1 MRVLVVNSGSRSVKL
16 RLVGDGNTVLMESD
30 MGAPEEGSLDQL
42 ADFVVRAGGVDAVGH
57 RVVHGGSLFTEP
69 VVVTDAVRRDLD
81 GLNDLAPLHNPPA
94 LAGIDAARRLLPE
107 APSVA
112 CFDTAFHAG
121 LPPASS
127 TYAIPADWVARW
139 GIRRYGFHGLSCA
152 WAVGRAAVMVPR
164 RDHPLRVVVCHLGG
178 GASVTASDGGRSI
191 DTTMGFTPLE
201 GLVMATRSG
210 DLDPGALLWALQ
222 HGLSTEAAF
231 EDLERRAG
239 LLGLSGGLSSDMR
252 AILDARAKGDEAAT
266 LAVSTYVH
274 RLRAKIAA
282 MAAATAGCDVLVFS
296 GGVGENSPAIRADT
310 CGGLGWME
318 VAIDEAANR
327 GVGAADVDI
336 SAAGARVRTL
346 VVHAREELEIA
357 AQCERLLAVS
367 PAVRGG
373 TKAVRPGRKAGR
385 PGGR

>member
-1 MRVLVVNSGSRSVKL
+1 MRVLVVNAGSKSVKL
-16 RLVGDGNTVLMESD
+16 RLVGDGDQVLT
-30 MGAPEEGSLDQL
+30 GADLGPPDEGPLDQL
-42 ADFVVRAGGVDAVGH
+42 TAFVAGAGGIDAVGH
-57 RVVHGGSLFTEP
+57 RVVHGGSRFTEP
-69 VVVTDAVRRDLD
+69 VVVTDGVRRDLE

-107 APSVA
+107 TPSVA

-121 LPPASS
+121 LPPASYA
-127 TYAIPADWVARW
+127 YAIPADWVTRW

-152 WAVGRAAVMVPR
+152 WAVGRATAMVPR

-178 GASVTASDGGRSI
+178 GASVTAIDDGRSV

-222 HGLSTEAAF
+222 HGLAGEEAF
-231 EDLERRAG
+231 EDLERRSG

-252 AILDARAKGDEAAT
+252 VLLDARAKGDEAAT

-296 GGVGENSPAIRADT
+296 GGVGENSPAIRSDT
-310 CGGLGWME
+310 CDGLGWMA
-318 VAIDEAANR
+318 VAIDEVANS
-327 GVGAADVDI
+327 GVGDADTDI
-336 SAAGARVRTL
+336 SAPGARLRTL

-357 AQCERLLAVS
+357 SQCRRLLGADS
-367 PAVRGG
+367 AVRSG
-373 TKAVRPGRKAGR
+373 TKGGPPAGR
-385 PGGR
+385 